1 MGDLKGKTALVTGAS
16 RGIGR
21 AIARRL
27 AADGALVAVHYA
39 TQENAAE
46 ETAELIAR
54 DGGRAFL
61 VRTPLGMPGDVP
73 TLYAR
78 LDAALEEHGE
88 PRALDILVNNAGYNI
103 PGAIG
108 DVTPQDFDRL
118 VAVHAKAPLFL
129 IQHGL
134 GRLREGGRIVNI
146 SSAATRVAFPGSVA
160 YSMAKGALESLTL
173 ALAKELGSRG
183 ITVNAVAPGYV
194 KTDMNKQRW
203 STPAKEA
210 AHAALSVFGR
220 MGDVG
225 DVADIV
231 AFLASDESRWITG
244 QCIDASG
251 GVNL

>member
-21 AIARRL
+21 GIARRL

-39 TQENAAE
+39 TKETAAE

-61 VRTPLGMPGDVP
+61 VRTPLGTPGDVP
-73 TLYAR
+73 ALYAR

-108 DVTPQDFDRL
+108 DVTPQDFDQL

-194 KTDMNKQRW
+194 KTDMNRQRW
-203 STPAKEA
+203 STPEKEA

-225 DVADIV
+225 DIADIV